1 MRSSVTPSAL
11 SATID
16 KVEGVQREKY
26 TAKNTSEIYDPKFI
40 ENWNFIQKKFR
51 CCGFKSTGSLPYFQ
65 YRDAFENNCVPKACC
80 INEKDCKLDRCTWQH
95 AAIKV
100 FNEGCLTVMQRR
112 YTVQNILVIW

>member
-80 INEKDCKLDRCTWQH
+80 INEDNCNFTHDQCTENYDALQK
-95 AAIKV
+95 I

-112 YTVQNILVIW
+112 YTV